1 MLPKLKLPR
10 RQPTAPSQPP
20 VENEDIDA
28 AELESSRMT
37 LWDHLDE
44 LRQRLT
50 KAMLALVIGTIAG
63 VLVATPVLEFLQQPY
78 GRPFTTLGPTSGVV
92 EYFRVSLLIGGI
104 IAIPIITY
112 QVLMFVVPGLTY
124 RERRILLFSI
134 PPITLLFLVGVAFA
148 WFLLIP
154 PALGFLES
162 FQPTLFKPEWT
173 PELYL
178 SFVTSLLFWMG
189 VAFETPL
196 IFFVLSIIG
205 FVSPGGL
212 IRNWRVAVVGSSV
225 AAALITPTIDP
236 VNMALV
242 MVPLLTLYALSIF
255 LTAIGIRFNR
265 AEDGAD

>member
-1 MLPKLKLPR
+1 MQQKLNLPK
-10 RQPTAPSQPP
+10 RQPTPPKPPP
-20 VENEDIDA
+20 VEEDVDHP
-28 AELESSRMT
+28 ELEGSRMT

-50 KAMLALVIGTIAG
+50 KAILSLVFGTIVG
-63 VLVATPVLEFLQQPY
+63 VFFATPVLEFLQQPY

-92 EYFRVSLLIGGI
+92 EYFRVSLLMGGI
-104 IAIPIITY
+104 IAIPIMTY
-112 QVLMFVVPGLTY
+112 QILMFIVPGLTNK
-124 RERRILLFSI
+124 ERRILLYSI

-196 IFFVLSIIG
+196 IFFVLSLIG
-205 FVSPGGL
+205 FVTPGAL
-212 IRNWRVAVVGSSV
+212 IRNWRIAVVGSSV
-225 AAALITPTIDP
+225 AAALITPTVDP
-236 VNMALV
+236 VNMSLV
-242 MVPLLTLYALSIF
+242 MVPLLVLYALSIV
-255 LTAIGIRFNR
+255 LTTFGIRFNR
-265 AEDGAD
+265 AQET

>member
-1 MLPKLKLPR
+1 MQPKLNLPS
-10 RQPTAPSQPP
+10 RQPTAPKTPP
-20 VENEDIDA
+20 VNADVESP
-28 AELESSRMT
+28 ELEGSRMT

-50 KAMLALVIGTIAG
+50 KAIFALVVGTVFG
-63 VLVATPVLEFLQQPY
+63 VLVATPVLEYLQQPY

-104 IAIPIITY
+104 IAIPIMTY
-112 QVLMFVVPGLTY
+112 QVLMFVVPGLTK
-124 RERRILLFSI
+124 RERRVLLYSI

-196 IFFVLSIIG
+196 IFFVLSLIG
-205 FVSPGGL
+205 FVSPGTL
-212 IRNWRVAVVGSSV
+212 MRNWRIAVVGSSV
-225 AAALITPTIDP
+225 AAAMITPTIDP

-242 MVPLLTLYALSIF
+242 MVPLLVLYALSIV
-255 LTAIGIRFNR
+255 LTSIGIRFNR
-265 AEDGAD
+265 AEGDTE